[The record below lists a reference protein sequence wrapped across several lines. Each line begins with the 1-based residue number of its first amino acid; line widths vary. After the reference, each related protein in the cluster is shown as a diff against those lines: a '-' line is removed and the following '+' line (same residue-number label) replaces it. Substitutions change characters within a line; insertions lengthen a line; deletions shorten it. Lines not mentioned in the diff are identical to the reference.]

1 MLLIVVFF
9 RGEVPLWWVILIL
22 IGRRHLHCFSLGS
35 GAISWSSKKQPT
47 IALSSTE
54 AEYRAAC
61 SAATE
66 AVWLW
71 RLLHELCAPQSS
83 STLIW
88 CDNQSCIAI
97 AKNPVFHAR
106 TKHIE
111 VHYDYIREQILLG
124 NLHLSY
130 CPT

>member
-1 MLLIVVFF
+1 MDRTSIELFSKKISYRFF
-9 RGEVPLWWVILIL
+9 VPIFRIE
-22 IGRRHLHCFSLGS
+22 FSNRTFVPYSYG
-35 GAISWSSKKQPT
+35 KKQPT
-47 IALSSTE
+47 VALSSTE

-66 AVWLW
+66 AIWLW
-71 RLLHELCAPQSS
+71 RLLQELCAPQSS

-111 VHYDYIREQILLG
+111 VHYHYVREQILSG
-124 NLHLSY
+124 NLHVS
-130 CPT
+130 